1 MKNNG
6 HNPGELEE
14 TRLTPG
20 DFEAVRLTP
29 EKLAELENGPR
40 EAIREYREERRRI
53 EERAQAEIDRARDEE
68 KEHEHKREL
77 LWLKARALEHTI
89 EYYPD
94 PLDPEINRYIKAW
107 DDLTDEVVR
116 ESYAARCAYFRYSEL
131 ERELE
136 RLGDISQLRRLFK

>member
-53 EERAQAEIDRARDEE
+53 EERAYAEQLRALDEE
-68 KEHEHKREL
+68 KEHKHKCEL
-77 LWLKARALEHTI
+77 LGLKAKALEHTI

-94 PLDPEINRYIKAW
+94 QLDPEIDRYIKAW
-107 DDLTDEVVR
+107 DDLTEEIKR
-116 ESYAARCAYFRYSEL
+116 EAYAARCAYSRYSDL
-131 ERELE
+131 RRECE
-136 RLGDISQLRRLFK
+136 QLGRMSQLRHLFK